1 MEKKPRHM
9 LDAIVGLQTTLTGYL
24 DTDQS
29 LSIHGVFEGGL
40 KAAKT
45 VFIDKEG
52 VVSADIAAERVV
64 VQGTVIGNIH
74 ARRVEIY
81 TDGKVWGDVC
91 AQALYVETGGFVRG
105 QVIISRGSEP
115 QFNSQSLQWL
125 EDLDHVFVE
134 LEAVTQLSSSGDHS
148 NDVLPY
154 ATIEQLVA
162 EADIVWN
169 VPSNSQATDGRL
181 KADLNAACQHIEQ
194 LTVERDAL
202 QATVAQLTRDLD
214 IAEQQNACMADRR
227 DAVSVEPDE
236 AQVAVAPFGAELEM
250 SRMPVEQ
257 QEQAYTAYC
266 LVCRAYRRIEGARE
280 VTLPNGHRV
289 VKGRCAVCGIRF
301 LERLHAKQRSDDHG

>member
-1 MEKKPRHM
+1 MEKKQRHM

-52 VVSADIAAERVV
+52 VVSADVAAERVV

-81 TDGKVWGDVC
+81 ADGKVWGDVC

-115 QFNSQSLQWL
+115 QFNPQSLQWL
-125 EDLDHVFVE
+125 ADLDHVFVE
-134 LEAVTQLSSSGDHS
+134 LEAVTQLASSGDNSHDS
-148 NDVLPY
+148 LPY
-154 ATIEQLVA
+154 TMIEQLVA
-162 EADIVWN
+162 EADIVWDA
-169 VPSNSQATDGRL
+169 PGDAQATVERL
-181 KADLNAACQHIEQ
+181 TADLDAACQRIEQ
-194 LTVERDAL
+194 LAAERDAF
-202 QATVAQLTRDLD
+202 QATVVQLTGDLD
-214 IAEQQNACMADRR
+214 AAARQAARMADRR
-227 DAVSVEPDE
+227 DAAPAELEE
-236 AQVAVAPFGAELEM
+236 AQVAVAPLGAELEM
-250 SRMPVEQ
+250 SQAQVEQ
-257 QEQAYTAYC
+257 PRAYTAYC

-280 VTLPNGHRV
+280 VTLPTGHRV

-301 LERLHAKQRSDDHG
+301 LERLDVE